1 MYVAME
7 TLSSGDRV
15 SLSRYLNRALLIML
29 MMLFLWGRRADYTV
43 WLARESSGG
52 QSTCLEWILRQR
64 K

>member
-7 TLSSGDRV
+7 TLSPGDRV

-43 WLARESSGG
+43 WLASGG
-52 QSTCLEWILRQR
+52 QSTCIEWILRQR